1 MKKIDY
7 TLYLVTDRRMPQGDT
22 LEGVVEKAIRGGVTL
37 VQLREKSGDTGVL
50 YERAVALKKITDQY
64 HVPLIIDDRI
74 DVMLASGADGVH
86 VGQSD
91 MPAAIARKLIG
102 PDKILGVSA
111 ANLKEALQAE
121 ADGADYLGVGAMYPT
136 ATKTD
141 ADFTT
146 MGMLEEIKKK
156 VHIPVVAIGGIN
168 QKTIPDFKGSTIDGF
183 AIVSAIMTS
192 KEPDK
197 AARELKMLIEK
208 TLKSSEK
215 LEVRS

>member
-22 LEGVVEKAIRGGVTL
+22 LEGVVEKAIQGGVTL

-64 HVPLIIDDRI
+64 HIPLIIDDRI

-91 MPAAIARKLIG
+91 MPARLARAMIG
-102 PDKILGVSA
+102 TDKILGVSA
-111 ANLKEALQAE
+111 ANLEEALQAE

-146 MGMLEEIKKK
+146 METLKEIKRK

-168 QKTIPDFKGSTIDGF
+168 QHTIPDFRNSGIDGF
-183 AIVSAIMTS
+183 AIVSAIMASQTP
-192 KEPDK
+192 ET
-197 AARELKMLIEK
+197 AARELKELIER
-208 TLKSSEK
+208 TI
-215 LEVRS
+215 

>member
-22 LEGVVEKAIRGGVTL
+22 LENVVEKAIQGGVTL

-64 HVPLIIDDRI
+64 HIPLIIDDRI

-91 MPAAIARKLIG
+91 MPAHIARAMIG

-111 ANLKEALQAE
+111 ANLEEALQAE
-121 ADGADYLGVGAMYPT
+121 VDGADYLGVGAMYPT

-146 MGMLEEIKKK
+146 METLKEIKRK

-168 QKTIPDFKGSTIDGF
+168 QHTIPDFRNSRIDGF
-183 AIVSAIMTS
+183 AIVSAIMASQTP
-192 KEPDK
+192 ET
-197 AARELKMLIEK
+197 AARELKELIER
-208 TLKSSEK
+208 TI
-215 LEVRS
+215 

>member
-22 LEGVVEKAIRGGVTL
+22 LENVVEKAIQGGVTL

-64 HVPLIIDDRI
+64 HIPLIIDDRI

-91 MPAAIARKLIG
+91 MPAHIARAMIG

-111 ANLKEALQAE
+111 ANLQEALQAE

-146 MGMLEEIKKK
+146 METLKEIKRK

-168 QKTIPDFKGSTIDGF
+168 QHTIPDFRNSRIDGF
-183 AIVSAIMTS
+183 AIVSAIMASQTP
-192 KEPDK
+192 ET
-197 AARELKMLIEK
+197 AARELKELIER
-208 TLKSSEK
+208 TI
-215 LEVRS
+215 